1 MDTFAMDFTESD
13 LARARLAALRLAD
26 EHGLG
31 GERAAD
37 LVIVVNE
44 AVANVVL
51 HGGGR
56 GRLRLWREGV
66 TLLCEVR
73 DSGPGLPSRYLA
85 KPDPPVP
92 PTPGGWGIWV
102 IRRLADRVAITT
114 GPGGTAVRIAIKI
127 S

>member
-1 MDTFAMDFTESD
+1 MDAFAMDFTEGD
-13 LARARLAALRLAD
+13 LGRARGAALRLAD
-26 EHGLG
+26 EHGLR

-44 AVANVVL
+44 AVANVL
-51 HGGGR
+51 IHGGGR

-66 TLLCEVR
+66 SLLCEVR

-85 KPDPPVP
+85 KTDPPAP
-92 PTPGGWGIWV
+92 ATRGHWGIWMM
-102 IRRLADRVAITT
+102 RRLADRVAITT
-114 GPGGTAVRIAIKI
+114 GPHGTAIRMAIKI